1 MQLCTACNLSK
12 SQVNKGPLKPI
23 ISPGFMTRLQVHNYN
38 SHRYLAISL
47 VRNYAIGTFQ
57 MDLID
62 MRHLPDGEM
71 NWILH
76 LIDHWS
82 KFNLA
87 YPIHRKSAASVANA
101 LKTHVLPIFG
111 VPRILQCDNG
121 REFVNKTIQSLLE
134 DWPGSAQIVH
144 GRPRHPQSQGL
155 VEQAHHT
162 LERMMAS
169 KIEGHKKTSVS
180 SPPWASWLPHIVC
193 KCTNCSD
200 LSHKKFYNTSSYY
213 RCLEYQNPP
222 FYKADAV
229 RGSLWSATTNNCS
242 SRQLKKHLQRRRGR

>member
-1 MQLCTACNLSK
+1 MQ
-12 SQVNKGPLKPI
+12 
-23 ISPGFMTRLQVHNYN
+23 
-38 SHRYLAISL
+38 
-47 VRNYAIGTFQ
+47 
-57 MDLID
+57 
-62 MRHLPDGEM
+62 HLPDGEM

-134 DWPGSAQIVH
+134 DWPESAQIVN

-180 SPPWASWLPHIVC
+180 SPPWASCYLTLCVSVRITVIYHI
-193 KCTNCSD
+193 KSFIIYLLTTD
-200 LSHKKFYNTSSYY
+200 ALNT
-213 RCLEYQNPP
+213 RI
-222 FYKADAV
+222 
-229 RGSLWSATTNNCS
+229 RSLWSATKNNCS